1 MGIGTDRLA
10 RVDHTLMRVFHLCDA
25 PLLPAD
31 LAGHID
37 HSVPHAG
44 QAAGAAVPPVP
55 MRKNDI
61 SCAVAVWPSPAAM
74 AKDANTILNFRGL
87 SLFP

>member
-10 RVDHTLMRVFHLCDA
+10 RVDPARMRVFHLCDA
-25 PLLPAD
+25 PPIPAD
-31 LAGHID
+31 HID

-44 QAAGAAVPPVP
+44 QAAGPAVPPVP

-74 AKDANTILNFRGL
+74 AKDANTILSFRAL
-87 SLFP
+87 PLFP